1 MLLANPR
8 SKPVRTRK
16 KVVNN
21 LKHSI
26 EEVRLKNG
34 ARGLLID
41 APGSPVFNIRVIFR
55 AGNKFVKSP
64 EIYEVAHLMEH
75 MAFGRNA
82 KYRDEQAY
90 EADFTK
96 NGAYHNAWTSDC
108 FIAYESECADFE
120 WKRILELQE
129 LAVAEPRFNEEEL
142 ASEKGNVRSE
152 LTGYQNDYA
161 RLIWPKLQQALGEE
175 VLTYGERLKTINNIE
190 LKDVRDHYRR
200 THTAS
205 NMQFIIT
212 GNLRGRKR
220 KIVNMLESWAL
231 KPGENFE
238 LPLSAFHA
246 SQPVLIR
253 RKDAS
258 NMSFG
263 FSFVI
268 QRSLSPAE
276 QYAMGCLNHILNGTM
291 NSKIFGAARKKGIV
305 YGMGSQTESDKWSST
320 WDFDG
325 EVNAENATDLFDL
338 IAVELGKVIN
348 GDISEEDIA
357 AAKAY
362 ALGHHQMLAQTAD
375 QISAYYLR
383 DYITAGT
390 YRPMDDAPKMI
401 ESIDKSTIVQLARI
415 FMQSGVSG
423 LAVVGNMNKAML
435 DELWQRILDTV

>member
-1 MLLANPR
+1 M
-8 SKPVRTRK
+8 
-16 KVVNN
+16 
-21 LKHSI
+21 KHTI

-41 APGSPVFNIRVIFR
+41 APGSPVLNIRIIFR
-55 AGNKFVKSP
+55 AGNKFVKKP

-90 EADFTK
+90 EAEFTK
-96 NGAYHNAWTSDC
+96 NGAYHNAWTSDY
-108 FIAYESECADFE
+108 FIAYEAECADFE

-152 LTGYQNDYA
+152 LTGYQNDYG
-161 RLIWPKLQQALGEE
+161 RLIWPKLQQSLGEE

-200 THTAS
+200 THTAE

-220 KIVNMLESWAL
+220 KIASMLESWNL
-231 KPGENFE
+231 KSGEKFE
-238 LPLSAFHA
+238 LPLSVYHDTK
-246 SQPVLIR
+246 PVLIR

-268 QRSLSPAE
+268 RRALEPSE
-276 QYAMGCLNHILNGTM
+276 QYALSCLNHILNGTM
-291 NSKIFGAARKKGIV
+291 NSKILGAARKKGLV
-305 YGMGSQTESDKWSST
+305 YGMGSQTDSDKWSST

-325 EVNAENATDLFDL
+325 EVNAENAEDLFDL
-338 IAVELGKVIN
+338 IAIELSKVIN

-362 ALGHHQMLAQTAD
+362 ALGRHQMLAQTSD

-383 DYITAGT
+383 DYVTTGK
-390 YRPMDDAPKMI
+390 YQPMSEAPKMI
-401 ESIDKSTIVQLARI
+401 DAINKGTIVQLARL
-415 FMQSGVSG
+415 FMQSGISG
-423 LAVVGNMNKAML
+423 LSVVGNIDKNL
-435 DELWQRILDTV
+435 LNELWARILGAV